1 MCEER
6 KRAKTNS
13 VTHNT
18 TTQLS
23 EVKTKRKK
31 KSVTQL
37 FQITSKKGRK
47 QKREK
52 GKGKKDIDHRRKKQK
67 GKGKKGENKKLR
79 PKNPTA
85 NTSTIDN
92 QVGHPQINS

>member
-47 QKREK
+47 QVKR
-52 GKGKKDIDHRRKKQK
+52 KKDIDHRTKKKQK